1 MRIASTQHIGINNTN
16 PQRRLTVTEGSL
28 ASASDNSG
36 ILSLTVGSGA
46 NTDAKLAFGIE
57 SGNRGWIHVVKPGS
71 NVYPLLLN
79 PTASSNG
86 KVGIGFN
93 GSNPTHMLHV
103 AGDAKITGPIL
114 EGPATSNVYSYASHF
129 SASSASIQITFG
141 RETNSTGTG
150 AIGADADN
158 CFAVW
163 NTASTARRFEVR
175 HAGDAHFTGDL
186 YMPDQLRHVGD
197 TNTYIQFHAADQFR
211 VVTGGAERLEVR
223 NDQVSIGTS
232 SNRIP
237 LSFANVSAISSTAD
251 TLTIGDVDENDDYA
265 NIIITAMAGTAKL
278 TVADGDI
285 FMFGTQN
292 SNSEFKFTN
301 SGILHADNDVI
312 AFSSTISSDRKLKE
326 NIRPLENSLDK
337 VLTLEGVKFD
347 WKDDKRDNDQL
358 GFIAQDVEKVLPELV
373 KEVETLKVEGET
385 HKVVNYDGVVPV
397 LVEAMK
403 EQQKLINRLEER
415 IKELENKKGE

>member
-1 MRIASTQHIGINNTN
+1 
-16 PQRRLTVTEGSL
+16 
-28 ASASDNSG
+28 
-36 ILSLTVGSGA
+36 
-46 NTDAKLAFGIE
+46 
-57 SGNRGWIHVVKPGS
+57 
-71 NVYPLLLN
+71 
-79 PTASSNG
+79 
-86 KVGIGFN
+86 
-93 GSNPTHMLHV
+93 
-103 AGDAKITGPIL
+103 
-114 EGPATSNVYSYASHF
+114 
-129 SASSASIQITFG
+129 
-141 RETNSTGTG
+141 
-150 AIGADADN
+150 
-158 CFAVW
+158 
-163 NTASTARRFEVR
+163 
-175 HAGDAHFTGDL
+175 
-186 YMPDQLRHVGD
+186 MPDQLRHVGD

-251 TLTIGDVDENDDYA
+251 TLTIGDVDENDDNA